1 MPRRGSPVQ
10 GVVFLAEEGYFSS
23 QHVSRGSKVTTISLL
38 TWLVWIKWAL
48 WLQLPSAPWLSLSL
62 VIICSGL
69 VLYASKSH
77 NETMSMAALMLP
89 HQFRG
94 CKIPV
99 TFSKFPGFP
108 EIPVERFSKSG
119 GKSQEMYRK
128 YTTVVVAL
136 PLLPTNHFTHTSVA
150 PLQTYPSLAW
160 LLTFLSEEIPYCFV
174 LGFDLL

>member
-1 MPRRGSPVQ
+1 MVWSGALETKWHFPHLPFKRQQTSKSKYELFESGFEAQRWKQYIFHLLLPPPGSHLAGAGFVQ
-10 GVVFLAEEGYFSS
+10 A
-23 QHVSRGSKVTTISLL
+23 
-38 TWLVWIKWAL
+38 
-48 WLQLPSAPWLSLSL
+48 
-62 VIICSGL
+62 GL
-69 VLYASKSH
+69 VETLSVYANQILYR
-77 NETMSMAALMLP
+77 TI
-89 HQFRG
+89 G